1 MATVSMKC
9 PNCGG
14 ELIFDPKS
22 QKYKCE
28 YCGSDFALDEISTE
42 EAATQA
48 VSDVVQERED
58 TSDNHTQQ
66 RTAGAEDAAVLY
78 ICPSCGAQIVTDQT
92 TAATFCYYCHN
103 PVLLSEQLS
112 GAFHPDQIIPF
123 EIDRKQAEEHF
134 LDFVHKKKFVPNAFF
149 QKNQIEKLTGIYFPY
164 WVCDAEVEGSL
175 TAEGNKVRVWVSG
188 DEEFTETRIYRM
200 EREGHVS
207 LREITKHALKKTD
220 NLLAEGV
227 LPYDFSKAAEFR
239 MGYLSGF
246 YAEKRDIERKEL
258 EEEVHREVENCTR
271 DLLEDTI
278 HGYNGVH
285 ILSDHIRP
293 IREQWKYTLLPVWTV
308 TFYQEGKPDHSSVYD
323 ADQGIYRDVSGN
335 NVRLLDLKDILLAIV
350 VGGVVCAGFCLF
362 ITGKYRLKF
371 GRYRYNAREHATVK
385 LRTNE
390 DHFVRQYVTRR
401 KIPKDPPKNGDGG
414 NTSTVHQG
422 AGGRTFGGGG
432 RGF

>member
-78 ICPSCGAQIVTDQT
+78 TCPSCGAQIVTDQT

-134 LDFVHKKKFVPNAFF
+134 LDFVQKKKFVPNAFF

-207 LREITKHALKKTD
+207 LREITKHALKKPIIYWRKVYFLMIFPKQQNSGWDICPVSMRKNVILNGKNWRRKYIAKWKIAPEICWKIRFTD
-220 NLLAEGV
+220 ITA
-227 LPYDFSKAAEFR
+227 YIYFQ
-239 MGYLSGF
+239 
-246 YAEKRDIERKEL
+246 I
-258 EEEVHREVENCTR
+258 
-271 DLLEDTI
+271 I
-278 HGYNGVH
+278 
-285 ILSDHIRP
+285 SDR
-293 IREQWKYTLLPVWTV
+293 
-308 TFYQEGKPDHSSVYD
+308 
-323 ADQGIYRDVSGN
+323 SGN
-335 NVRLLDLKDILLAIV
+335 S
-350 VGGVVCAGFCLF
+350 GS
-362 ITGKYRLKF
+362 
-371 GRYRYNAREHATVK
+371 
-385 LRTNE
+385 
-390 DHFVRQYVTRR
+390 TRCFR
-401 KIPKDPPKNGDGG
+401 CGL
-414 NTSTVHQG
+414 
-422 AGGRTFGGGG
+422 
-432 RGF
+432 

>member
-1 MATVSMKC
+1 MSTISIKC

-28 YCGSDFALDEISTE
+28 YCGSDFALDEIGT
-42 EAATQA
+42 
-48 VSDVVQERED
+48 ED
-58 TSDNHTQQ
+58 TKTQETLDSAQ
-66 RTAGAEDAAVLY
+66 TAGAGSDSESFEETASGDSEGADQTTSAVVY
-78 ICPSCGAQIVTDQT
+78 TCPSCGAQIVTDQT

-103 PVLLSEQLS
+103 PVLFSEQLTEE
-112 GAFHPDQIIPF
+112 FHPDQIIPF
-123 EIDRKQAEEHF
+123 EIDRKQAEQHF
-134 LDFVHKKKFVPNAFF
+134 LDFVQKKKFVPNAFF

-308 TFYQEGKPDHSSVYD
+308 TYKGMNGKMYYYSMNGQNGKTYGELPVDRKKVFLFG
-323 ADQGIYRDVSGN
+323 ALCGGIALVIM
-335 NVRLLDLKDILLAIV
+335 LLL
-350 VGGVVCAGFCLF
+350 GYF
-362 ITGKYRLKF
+362 IF
-371 GRYRYNAREHATVK
+371 
-385 LRTNE
+385 
-390 DHFVRQYVTRR
+390 
-401 KIPKDPPKNGDGG
+401 
-414 NTSTVHQG
+414 
-422 AGGRTFGGGG
+422 
-432 RGF
+432 